1 MSPCLIPR
9 CGCSWEGGGRQE
21 LRELG
26 GSAQAHQGEWMS
38 QQQLAQSAFAGQA
51 QLLGRQ
57 GQGSRGDRKP
67 GSGRAGPLGLP
78 WSRCSEHR
86 LVELGGLTA
95 VCRPLPVCRGL
106 EVQGAGADFPAPPHG
121 ADTGPVPAPL
131 VGCILAHPH
140 VLPQQCTHLHLT
152 SSPMPRAS
160 SACSTLTSMEDQEPS
175 TPLSQ
180 A

>member
-9 CGCSWEGGGRQE
+9 CGCSWEGGVRQE
-21 LRELG
+21 LGELG

-86 LVELGGLTA
+86 LVELGGPTQPSTDPSL
-95 VCRPLPVCRGL
+95 C
-106 EVQGAGADFPAPPHG
+106 AGALRSREQGQISQHHLTGRHWPSSCSPCGLHSGSPTRVAPAVHTPAPHIVTDASCIFCVQHTHQHG
-121 ADTGPVPAPL
+121 KT
-131 VGCILAHPH
+131 
-140 VLPQQCTHLHLT
+140 
-152 SSPMPRAS
+152 
-160 SACSTLTSMEDQEPS
+160 
-175 TPLSQ
+175 
-180 A
+180 